1 MSEGLPGRLFCCERW
16 EIMSNVRNACGF
28 EGVGNSA
35 GSGFLKNVCLFM
47 PAHLYS
53 QIARAVTVNHQISRD
68 LQQHML
74 LRRNSGHKSDAKS
87 QKMPAALLPNTLQS
101 HEKHTFALLG
111 RCDLQKY
118 VCIIDA

>member
-1 MSEGLPGRLFCCERW
+1 
-16 EIMSNVRNACGF
+16 MSNVRNACGF

-47 PAHLYS
+47 TVHLYS
-53 QIARAVTVNHQISRD
+53 QIAWAATANQHISRD
-68 LQQHML
+68 SQQHML

-101 HEKHTFALLG
+101 NEKHTFALLG
-111 RCDLQKY
+111 GCEL
-118 VCIIDA
+118 